1 MTQSDSLT
9 SINVGVLIFDD
20 VELLDFAGPFEVFSV
35 ASKIQSKY
43 PLNVFTISEFREPV
57 ITWNSVSINSD
68 FTIENHPSIDV
79 FVMPG
84 GVGTKALLNED
95 EIMNW
100 IKNSC
105 ESAKWT
111 MGVCSSTRVFM
122 DLGLLKGKPYCT
134 HQSVYQELIQSHSD
148 AIPNQNKRFVQST
161 DKLYTSAGVSAGI
174 DLAFHILEKITDTAT
189 KKLVET
195 YMEYYSNNG

>member
-1 MTQSDSLT
+1 M
-9 SINVGVLIFDD
+9 INVGVLLFDD

-35 ASKIQSKY
+35 ASKIQGKY
-43 PLNVFTISEFREPV
+43 PLNVFTISEFRKPV

-84 GVGTKALLNED
+84 GVGTKALLNKN

-105 ESAKWT
+105 ESAKLT
-111 MGVCSSTRVFM
+111 MGVCSSTRVFL

-134 HQSVYQELIQSHSD
+134 HQSVYQELIQSNSD
-148 AIPNQNKRFVQST
+148 AIPNQKNRFVQST
-161 DKLYTSAGVSAGI
+161 ENLYTSAGVSAGI

-189 KKLVET
+189 KKLVEI
-195 YMEYYSNNG
+195 YMEYYSNNN